1 MGVGYIPRRSTLGI
15 AMRTF
20 RILSS
25 LLLLAVVPFAAAAE
39 IPLDHFLTPGKFN
52 EIKISPD
59 GEYLAATVPLADRT
73 ALVVLRRKDLVRTG
87 HAMFEAQQ
95 HVTDFHWANARQ
107 LVYKE
112 SRKLGWRAAP
122 VDSGYLY
129 RMNVDGT
136 ENQPITKA
144 SVRLVSALP
153 DDDENILVGFTS
165 VSARTPISRMN
176 LQTGK
181 VEVNYMRS
189 PIDSGV
195 HHVDNAGVIRFIS
208 GTSNNELTSQLHQRD
223 DDGEWHLVNVEKDTG
238 VHVYVMGFSADNQTA
253 YFIIED
259 DELTDGFYAHDM
271 KTRQRKLVARHARV
285 DVDGV
290 LRSPLDGGVIALE
303 YLDGLPELKV
313 IQPDDAFARALQK
326 VRAAFPGAYVTPTSY
341 TRDGGLGLYEVSS
354 DVNSGEYYLVDHKS
368 GQATFVAA
376 RDERLDPSLMAPMQS
391 HRFKARD
398 GIELQAYLTM
408 PLGVAKGAPLVVM
421 PHGGPKGVYDSWGF
435 DHEVQM
441 LASRGYAVLQVN
453 FRGSGNFGRRF
464 RESGNGEW
472 GAKMQDD
479 VTDAT
484 NWALREGY
492 AAPGRVCL
500 YGASYGAYAA
510 MMGLVREP
518 GTYACGIGNVGVY
531 DLSRMYRGERRF
543 RDNKDYFDEALGDVD
558 LATISPVRLARAI
571 RAPVL
576 LGAGELDGTAPVGQ
590 SRSMH
595 QALER
600 VGDPVEYA
608 EYAKEGHGYYKYENR
623 LDWAKRVLAH
633 LDKTIGAG
641 RAAPV
646 AAN

>member
-1 MGVGYIPRRSTLGI
+1 MRLRHVLACLALLVSTPL
-15 AMRTF
+15 
-20 RILSS
+20 
-25 LLLLAVVPFAAAAE
+25 AAAE
-39 IPLDHFLTPGKFN
+39 LIPLDHFLTPGQFN

-59 GEYLAATVPLADRT
+59 GQHLAATVPLADRT
-73 ALVVLRRKDLVRTG
+73 ALVVLRRKDMVRTG
-87 HAMFEAQQ
+87 HAMFGAQQ

-107 LVYKE
+107 LVYTE
-112 SRKLGWRAAP
+112 SRKLGWLAAP
-122 VDSGYLY
+122 VSMGYLY

-136 ENQPITKA
+136 ENQPVSKA
-144 SVRLVSALP
+144 SLRLVSTLP
-153 DDDENILVGFTS
+153 EDDENILVGFTS
-165 VSARTPISRMN
+165 VSSRTPISRMN

-181 VEVNYMRS
+181 VEVSYMRW

-195 HHVDNAGVIRFIS
+195 HHVDNAGKIRFLS
-208 GTSNNELTSQLHQRD
+208 GTSNNELTSRLYQRD
-223 DDGEWHLVNVEKDTG
+223 DDGQWHLVNVEKDTG
-238 VHVYVMGFSADNQTA
+238 FHVYVMGFSSDNQTA

-271 KTRQRKLVARHARV
+271 KTRERRLLARHPRV
-285 DVDGV
+285 DVAGT
-290 LRSPLDGGVIALE
+290 LRSPLDGGIIALQ
-303 YLDGLPELKV
+303 YLDGLPELQV
-313 IQPDDAFARALQK
+313 IQPDDAYAREMQR
-326 VRAAFPGAYVTPTSY
+326 VQRAFPGSYVTPTSS
-341 TRDGGLGLYEVSS
+341 TRDGSLTLYAVSS
-354 DVNSGEYYLVDHKS
+354 DVNSGEYYLVDHKT

-376 RDERLDPSLMAPMQS
+376 RDERLDPGQMAPMQS

-398 GIELQAYLTM
+398 GLELQAYLTM
-408 PLGVAKGAPLVVM
+408 PRGISKGAPLVVM
-421 PHGGPKGVYDSWGF
+421 PHGGPKGLYDSWGF

-453 FRGSGNFGRRF
+453 FRGSGNFGRKF

-479 VTDAT
+479 LTDAT
-484 NWALREGY
+484 NWALRQGY

-518 GTYACGIGNVGVY
+518 GTYACGIGNVGIY
-531 DLSRMYRGERRF
+531 DLQRMYRNERRF

-558 LATISPVRLARAI
+558 LASISPVRLARAI

-590 SRSMH
+590 TRSMH
-595 QALER
+595 QALKR
-600 VGDPVEYA
+600 LGVPVEYA
-608 EYAKEGHGYYKYENR
+608 EYAKEGHGYYKYEHR